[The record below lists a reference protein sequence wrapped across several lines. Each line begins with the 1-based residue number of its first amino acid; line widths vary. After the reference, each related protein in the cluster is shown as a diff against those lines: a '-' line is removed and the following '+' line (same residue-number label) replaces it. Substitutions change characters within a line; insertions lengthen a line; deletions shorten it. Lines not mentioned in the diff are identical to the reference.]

1 MRLPAFALIVGLI
14 FVAACGGDDPT
25 PSGPGSTVG
34 PMTAGING
42 TQWTASTASAVTAGT
57 GLLVINGTRLTT
69 PNYTLSFTLSNIG
82 SVGVYALGVGVNMFG
97 GTVVAS
103 SPTLGGWST
112 PLSGSAGEINV
123 TTLTASRI
131 AGTFAFV
138 ATPQSGA
145 TGNLTV
151 TSGSF
156 DVPITGILGAVPAN
170 AGNKVSATIG
180 GVAFNAAAATGLVN
194 SGSSPSF
201 SIAALNLDRNMSI
214 ALANVSAAGTYALS
228 AVTPVRSIQ
237 ISGIPGSAA
246 ATWGSQLTGGS
257 GSVTITTFSASR
269 VIGTFTGTLV
279 PLAGGATGNLAV
291 TGTFD
296 MGRP

>member
-1 MRLPAFALIVGLI
+1 MRFPSFALIAGLTFI
-14 FVAACGGDDPT
+14 AACGGDDPS

-34 PMTAGING
+34 PMSAAING
-42 TQWTASTASAVTAGT
+42 TGWTATTASAVAAGSG
-57 GLLVINGTRLTT
+57 GLMITGTRLTT

-82 SVGVYALGVGVNMFG
+82 GVGVYALGVGVNMFG
-97 GTVVAS
+97 GRVIAS

-112 PLSGSAGEINV
+112 PLSGAAGEINI
-123 TTLTASRI
+123 TALTAARV

-138 ATPQSGA
+138 ATPQAGA

-156 DVPITGILGAVPAN
+156 DVPIIGTLGAVPAN
-170 AGNKVSATIG
+170 AGNKLTANIG
-180 GVAFNAAAATGLVN
+180 GVAFNAGAATALVTT
-194 SGSSPSF
+194 GSTQLF
-201 SIAALNLDRNMSI
+201 SIAALTLDRNMSI
-214 ALANVSAAGTYALS
+214 MLANVTAAGTYSLS
-228 AVTPVRSIQ
+228 AAAPVRTIQ
-237 ISGIPGSAA
+237 ISGAPGNAA

-257 GSVTITTFSASR
+257 GTVIVTTFSASR
-269 VIGTFTGTLV
+269 IIGTFNATLV
-279 PLAGGATGNLAV
+279 PIFGGATGNLAV